1 MVASHPQQDEEEV
14 DEDDKEDDDE
24 EVEDEEMMRMMIS
37 NDEDDEEV
45 EEEDD
50 DGEGDEDD
58 DKEDEEVEEED
69 DDGESDED
77 DDKEDDEENEND
89 EQESSKIDNMLRSLV
104 SLFERCIVDA
114 VVETIEL
121 ESRDKVRGFAES
133 LWESDK
139 NIEVVLLENGLAKL
153 RNTFVFTRVATYNDL
168 VRAQEI
174 AKTKKLNKFW
184 TMVDFMSNVED
195 QTGLVQLCSL
205 VYITIPSSME
215 ADKFLSEQILKKE
228 LSATIVLLD
237 SEGEMINCDE
247 LGGDEEVEEEDDD
260 GESDEDY
267 EEEDDDDDDKEGD
280 EDDEENENDELE

>member
-1 MVASHPQQDEEEV
+1 MENSLLTLCVTCPPLGAPY
-14 DEDDKEDDDE
+14 
-24 EVEDEEMMRMMIS
+24 EDEALLLIKQNIMQK
-37 NDEDDEEV
+37 DV
-45 EEEDD
+45 
-50 DGEGDEDD
+50 
-58 DKEDEEVEEED
+58 K
-69 DDGESDED
+69 
-77 DDKEDDEENEND
+77 
-89 EQESSKIDNMLRSLV
+89 
-104 SLFERCIVDA
+104 
-114 VVETIEL
+114 IEL

-139 NIEVVLLENGLAKL
+139 NIEVVRLENGLAKL

-168 VRAQEI
+168 VRAQET

-205 VYITIPSSME
+205 VYITVPSSME

-247 LGGDEEVEEEDDD
+247 LGGDEEDDEEVEQEDDD
-260 GESDEDY
+260 GESDEDDEE
-267 EEEDDDDDDKEGD
+267 EEEDDDDKEG
-280 EDDEENENDELE
+280 DEENENDELE

>member
-1 MVASHPQQDEEEV
+1 MN
-14 DEDDKEDDDE
+14 
-24 EVEDEEMMRMMIS
+24 IS

-58 DKEDEEVEEED
+58 DKEDEEED

-114 VVETIEL
+114 VVETVKKCDYFERLVQTTKTWRIPFSLFMSHVLHLIEL